1 MKRMLKKK
9 SLNLWLIGLLVLAG
23 LVASTTTFYGLSFF
37 RQGVGES
44 NTSAPTIK
52 KLVTRK
58 ITALGR
64 LQPLTE
70 VIRLSA
76 PQTLENDRVAQ
87 LFIKE
92 GDKLKKG
99 QIIATLDSKQSL
111 QLALKEAQEQV
122 RVAQSRYDQIKA
134 GAKAG
139 DIQAQKAT
147 ITKLQAEL
155 QGEIATQ
162 KANIARWQSE
172 VTNAQAE
179 YNRSQSLYQQGAI
192 AVSDFDRKRL
202 ALETAQAQLAQASA
216 QQNGTVATLEAQ
228 ITEAKEVLNRIAEVR
243 PVDLQAAKTEIDRAN
258 AAVKRVQNDLNQ
270 ADIKAPIA
278 GQIIK
283 IHTRPGEKLTDE
295 GIADLGQTNDMVAI
309 AEVYQ
314 TDIAKIHVGQKAL
327 ITSQAFTG
335 QVKGTVYELG
345 LEVIRQNV
353 FSNQP
358 GENLD
363 RRVVEVKV
371 RLQPEDSE
379 RVSRLT
385 NLQVQVAIEI

>member
-1 MKRMLKKK
+1 MKQMFKKK
-9 SLNLWLIGLLVLAG
+9 SLNLWLIGLFVLAA

-44 NTSAPTIK
+44 NTLTPKIK

-76 PQTLENDRVAQ
+76 PQTLESDRVAQ
-87 LFIKE
+87 LFVEE

-99 QIIATLDSKQSL
+99 QIIATLDSKQRL

-134 GAKAG
+134 GAKTG
-139 DIQAQKAT
+139 EIQAQKAT
-147 ITKLQAEL
+147 ITKLQAQL
-155 QGEIATQ
+155 KGEIATQ

-179 YNRSQSLYQQGAI
+179 YNRFQSLYQEGAI
-192 AVSDFDRKRL
+192 AISDFDRKGL
-202 ALETAQAQLAQASA
+202 VLETAQAQLAQASA
-216 QQNGTVATLEAQ
+216 QQNSDVATLQAQ

-258 AAVKRVQNDLNQ
+258 AAVKRAQNDLNQ

-283 IHTRPGEKLTDE
+283 IHARPGEKLTDE
-295 GIADLGQTNDMVAI
+295 GIADLAQTNDMVAI

-314 TDIAKIHVGQKAL
+314 TDIAKIRLGQKAV
-327 ITSQAFTG
+327 ITSQAFTR

-353 FSNQP
+353 FSSQP

-371 RLQPEDSE
+371 RLQPEDSK
-379 RVSRLT
+379 RLSRLT

>member
-1 MKRMLKKK
+1 MQMFKKK
-9 SLNLWLIGLLVLAG
+9 SLNLWLIGLLALAG
-23 LVASTTTFYGLSFF
+23 LVASTITFYGLSFL

-44 NTSAPTIK
+44 NTSAPTTK
-52 KLVTRK
+52 KLPTRK

-76 PQTLENDRVAQ
+76 PQTLESDRVAQ
-87 LFIKE
+87 LFVKE

-147 ITKLQAEL
+147 ITKLQAQL
-155 QGEIATQ
+155 KGEIATQ

-192 AVSDFDRKRL
+192 AVSDFDRKSL

-243 PVDLQAAKTEIDRAN
+243 PVDLQAAKTVIDRAN
-258 AAVKRVQNDLNQ
+258 AAVKRAQNDLNQ

-283 IHTRPGEKLTDE
+283 IHARPGEKLTDQ

-314 TDIAKIHVGQKAL
+314 TDIAKIRVGQKAL

>member
-1 MKRMLKKK
+1 MFKKK
-9 SLNLWLIGLLVLAG
+9 SLNLWLIGLFVLAG

-52 KLVTRK
+52 KLLTRK

-76 PQTLENDRVAQ
+76 PQTLGSDRVAQ
-87 LFIKE
+87 LFVKE

-179 YNRSQSLYQQGAI
+179 YNRFQSLYQQGAI
-192 AVSDFDRKRL
+192 AVSDFDRKGL

-258 AAVKRVQNDLNQ
+258 AAVKRAQNDLNQ

-283 IHTRPGEKLTDE
+283 IHARPGEKLTDQ
-295 GIADLGQTNDMVAI
+295 GIADLAQTNDMVAI

-314 TDIAKIHVGQKAL
+314 TDIAKIRVGQKAL

-371 RLQPEDSE
+371 RLQPKDSE

>member
-1 MKRMLKKK
+1 MKQMFKKK
-9 SLNLWLIGLLVLAG
+9 SLNLWLIGLFVLAA

-44 NTSAPTIK
+44 NTLTPKIK

-76 PQTLENDRVAQ
+76 PQTLESDRVAQ
-87 LFIKE
+87 LFVEE

-99 QIIATLDSKQSL
+99 QIIATLDSKQRL

-134 GAKAG
+134 GAKTG
-139 DIQAQKAT
+139 EIQAQKAT
-147 ITKLQAEL
+147 ITKLQAQL
-155 QGEIATQ
+155 KGEIATQ

-179 YNRSQSLYQQGAI
+179 YNRFQSLYQEGAI
-192 AVSDFDRKRL
+192 AISDFDRKGL
-202 ALETAQAQLAQASA
+202 VLETAQAQLAQASA
-216 QQNGTVATLEAQ
+216 QQNSDVATLQAQ

-258 AAVKRVQNDLNQ
+258 AAVKRAQNDLNQ

-283 IHTRPGEKLTDE
+283 IHARPGEKLTDE
-295 GIADLGQTNDMVAI
+295 GIADLAQTNDMVAI

-314 TDIAKIHVGQKAL
+314 TDIAKIRLGQKAV
-327 ITSQAFTG
+327 ITSQAFTR

-353 FSNQP
+353 FSSQP

-371 RLQPEDSE
+371 RLQPEDSK